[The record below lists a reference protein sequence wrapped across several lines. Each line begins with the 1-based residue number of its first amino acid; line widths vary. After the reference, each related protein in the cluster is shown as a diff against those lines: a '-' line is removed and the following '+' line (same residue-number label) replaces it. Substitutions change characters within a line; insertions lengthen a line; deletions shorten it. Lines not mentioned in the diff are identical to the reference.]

1 MGRFGNEYLAESVG
15 YSTGRHHGQIEGH
28 NAGYNDGW
36 NAAVAQATPIIESL
50 RAEIDRLA
58 GEVHKG
64 NACIRDLRAN
74 LAKSQHVSELYHSER
89 DELVELHR
97 QEKARRERLQ
107 YLVNL
112 AREHGIDVEA
122 YDR

>member
-15 YSTGRHHGQIEGH
+15 YSTGRQHGQIEGH

-36 NAAVAQATPIIESL
+36 NAALAEANPIIESL
-50 RAEIDRLA
+50 RAENDRLA

-64 NACIRDLRAN
+64 NTYIRELRAN
-74 LAKSQHVSELYHSER
+74 LEKSLQLIALYKSER
-89 DELVELHR
+89 DESRTLHR
-97 QEKARRERLQ
+97 QEKAKRERLQ